1 MDEPSVFGF
10 FFFVPDFLFFWPT
23 PGSVFTK
30 PPHGRQLARRVWRAP
45 RGGAHPAAKQRRT
58 DCHRQFNN
66 STGRSLCECGSFH
79 HTLGIDKDQA
89 ARCDCERQN
98 QQVPPREGHGGRRKA
113 RNSESMENSPYAS
126 RISIRVVPQENQ
138 IASVLQGWKPRQHF
152 PRSSIT
158 LLSPSP
164 CPSLRAKHGP
174 TREPLLGLPVSFQR
188 FVHMLAVNCFD
199 RARHSHLALGLSHC
213 WPGHCDDTL

>member
-1 MDEPSVFGF
+1 M
-10 FFFVPDFLFFWPT
+10 
-23 PGSVFTK
+23 
-30 PPHGRQLARRVWRAP
+30 
-45 RGGAHPAAKQRRT
+45 
-58 DCHRQFNN
+58 
-66 STGRSLCECGSFH
+66 
-79 HTLGIDKDQA
+79 
-89 ARCDCERQN
+89 
-98 QQVPPREGHGGRRKA
+98 
-113 RNSESMENSPYAS
+113 
-126 RISIRVVPQENQ
+126 PQGYRFAWFPKKVK
-138 IASVLQGWKPRQHF
+138 IASVKPDHVLGWKPREHF

-158 LLSPSP
+158 LLSPSL